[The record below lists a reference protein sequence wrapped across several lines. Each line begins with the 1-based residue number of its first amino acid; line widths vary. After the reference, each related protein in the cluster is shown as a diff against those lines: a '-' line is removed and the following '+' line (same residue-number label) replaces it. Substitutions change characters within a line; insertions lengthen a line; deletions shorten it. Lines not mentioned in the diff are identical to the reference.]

1 MTVFLKE
8 KDQNSVENYCPVSIL
23 PNLLMIYERYLY
35 HQMYKYFSH
44 ILSKWQYGFCKGFSM
59 QHCLNKKMVEMF
71 AKLPTVLATS
81 IKVSKNHGVFFPID
95 NKEWKLI
102 MPLVVP
108 WKFYMEF
115 RKGPFWVP
123 YISISFSRVF
133 QIVVRSG
140 GGIRNFAGRIF
151 DQPKLKIAFCEY
163 WTLIKTKMTCLSKA
177 NEIKTKMVYEQWL

>member
-1 MTVFLKE
+1 
-8 KDQNSVENYCPVSIL
+8 
-23 PNLLMIYERYLY
+23 
-35 HQMYKYFSH
+35 
-44 ILSKWQYGFCKGFSM
+44 
-59 QHCLNKKMVEMF
+59 
-71 AKLPTVLATS
+71 
-81 IKVSKNHGVFFPID
+81 
-95 NKEWKLI
+95 

-140 GGIRNFAGRIF
+140 GGIGNFAGRIF

-163 WTLIKTKMTCLSKA
+163 
-177 NEIKTKMVYEQWL
+177 